1 MFVGSILETPIKT
14 IFLYHSSNF
23 KDYLIKKLFR
33 CAFLRV
39 TCLAFFSVSFTQVGE
54 VGVTRNKD

>member
-1 MFVGSILETPIKT
+1 MFVGSILETLIKT

-23 KDYLIKKLFR
+23 KDYLIKKLFI

-39 TCLAFFSVSFTQVGE
+39 TCLAFFSVSFYPSG
-54 VGVTRNKD
+54 